1 MKNRDILFVCQF
13 FYPEYVSSAQLPFET
28 AEEFAKM
35 GYKVGVLC
43 GYPKEYSD
51 IQEKIA
57 LKEVYKGISIRRVRY
72 LELNR
77 KTVIGRLINYFSFV
91 VAILIKIFKFKD
103 YKYAIVY
110 SNPPILPIIAV
121 LAKKLFRTH
130 FIFVSYDVYPE
141 IAVKAGKLRKGSL
154 VYKLFEI
161 TNRLVFNNVDKV
173 IAVSKDMGEFLC
185 SERNISEEK
194 VAVIPNW
201 CEDKEGILSKQIYK
215 NELFEAIPENAF
227 VVSYLGNM
235 GTCQEMQTLLDCIR
249 KLNSRKDIH
258 FVFAGHG
265 NKMETIRSI
274 VKTEKLQQVHIFGFL
289 KGQDYEDILRRSDIC
304 VVTLLKG
311 IKGLCSPS
319 KICGYLMAGK
329 PVIAVMDKEME
340 MTLDIVSNEV
350 GYFIPHGMSVDMAKK
365 ILELKDNNNLCNS
378 MEENAR
384 KLYCQKYEKEICLKE
399 YRNMM
404 EKLININRKN
414 CCWHV

>member
-51 IQEKIA
+51 IKEKIA

-110 SNPPILPIIAV
+110 SNPPMLPIIAV

-154 VYKLFEI
+154 IYKLFEI
-161 TNRLVFNNVDKV
+161 TNKLVFNNVDKV

-185 SERNISEEK
+185 SERNISEKK

-274 VKTEKLQQVHIFGFL
+274 VQTEKLQQVHIFGFL
-289 KGQDYEDILRRSDIC
+289 KGQDYEDILRRSDIFI
-304 VVTLLKG
+304 VTLLKG
-311 IKGLCSPS
+311 LKGLCSPS
-319 KICGYLMAGK
+319 KTYNYLMAGK
-329 PVIAVMDKEME
+329 PVIGVMDNGMELALDIIENECGYIISHGKSKEME
-340 MTLDIVSNEV
+340 E
-350 GYFIPHGMSVDMAKK
+350 K
-365 ILELKDNNNLCNS
+365 IIQLKDSNILQNQ
-378 MEENAR
+378 MGINAR
-384 KLYCQKYEKEICLKE
+384 NLYYHKYKKSLCLNEYKKLLQ
-399 YRNMM
+399 N
-404 EKLININRKN
+404 
-414 CCWHV
+414 